1 MRFSKTSRD
10 FKVQKIASTTRRLL
24 CSGSADSSIS
34 YSRSLS
40 LRSDRLK
47 EATSHSGAPLDTT
60 TEERLIRPAR
70 NVSGSLR
77 LPGDKSISHRYA
89 MLGAFAEGT
98 SRFTNFSTGADCAS
112 TLACMEALGAAVN
125 RIGNEAVEITGVAGR
140 VTPSGSPLDRGN
152 CGSTMRMISGLLSPQ
167 QGSFTLIGD
176 ASLSRRPMERIRK
189 PLEAMGAKLTLTDG
203 HAPLTI
209 EGTSLKPIDYTTPV
223 PSAQVKTCV
232 LLAGLQ
238 TAGTTT
244 VREAVRTRDHSELA
258 LRAFGAT
265 LTRTLDSVSIPGPQS
280 LHAISAAVP
289 GDISSAAFF
298 LCAAAL
304 FPGSGLVLDSLGLN
318 PTRAT
323 LLDVLTALGAHIAV
337 LNLEEQ
343 NAELV
348 GTVQVTAPPE
358 GLGSTTISGALAAQL
373 IDELPALAA
382 IGPFTSGGIRIRD
395 ARELRVKESDRIALV
410 VRNLRAMG
418 AEVEEFEDGLD
429 VPGGQT
435 LHGATIDS
443 GGDHRI
449 AMAFS
454 VAALRAEGDTLIQGA
469 ESAAISFP
477 EFFDLLDL
485 VAER

>member
-1 MRFSKTSRD
+1 MHT
-10 FKVQKIASTTRRLL
+10 I
-24 CSGSADSSIS
+24 
-34 YSRSLS
+34 
-40 LRSDRLK
+40 
-47 EATSHSGAPLDTT
+47 

-70 NVSGSLR
+70 NVYGSLR

-89 MLGAFAEGT
+89 MLAAFAEGT

-112 TLACMEALGAAVN
+112 TLACMTSLGAKVN
-125 RIGNEAVEITGVAGR
+125 KIGDGAIEVTGVAGH
-140 VTPSGSPLDRGN
+140 VTPANIPLDCGN
-152 CGSTMRMISGLLSPQ
+152 SGSTMRMISGLLAPQ

-189 PLEAMGAKLTLTDG
+189 PLEQMGAKITLTEG

-209 EGTSLKPIDYTTPV
+209 HGAPLRAIDYNTPV
-223 PSAQVKTCV
+223 PSAQIKTCV

-238 TAGTTT
+238 SAGTTT

-265 LTRTLDSVSIPGPQS
+265 LSRDLGSVSIAGPQS
-280 LHAISAAVP
+280 LHAIDAQVP

-304 FPGSGLVLDSLGLN
+304 FPGSTLLFDSLGLN
-318 PTRAT
+318 PTRAA
-323 LLDVLTALGAHIAV
+323 LLDVLTALGARISV
-337 LNLEEQ
+337 LHLEEK

-348 GTVQVTAPPE
+348 GAVQITAPAE
-358 GLGSTTISGALAAQL
+358 GLGNTEISGALAAQL
-373 IDELPALAA
+373 IDELPVLAA
-382 IGPFTSGGIRIRD
+382 IAPYTRGGIRIRD

-410 VRNLRAMG
+410 ANNLRAMG
-418 AEVEEFEDGLD
+418 AEVTEFEDGLD

-435 LHGATIDS
+435 LHGAVIDS
-443 GGDHRI
+443 GSDHRI

-454 VAALRAEGDTLIQGA
+454 VAALRAQGDTLIQGA
-469 ESAAISFP
+469 EAAAISFP

>member
-1 MRFSKTSRD
+1 MHT
-10 FKVQKIASTTRRLL
+10 A
-24 CSGSADSSIS
+24 
-34 YSRSLS
+34 
-40 LRSDRLK
+40 
-47 EATSHSGAPLDTT
+47 
-60 TEERLIRPAR
+60 TEERIIRPAR
-70 NVSGSLR
+70 NVYGSLA
-77 LPGDKSISHRYA
+77 LPGDKSISHRYG
-89 MLGAFAEGT
+89 MLAAFAEGV

-112 TLACMEALGAAVN
+112 TLACMKALGASVS
-125 RIGNEAVEITGVAGR
+125 RLEDGSVEVTGVAGR
-140 VTPSGSPLDRGN
+140 VTPTESPLDCGN
-152 CGSTMRMISGLLSPQ
+152 SGSTMRMISGLLAPQ
-167 QGSFTLIGD
+167 EGAFTLIGD

-189 PLEAMGAKLTLTDG
+189 PLEAMGARLTLTEG

-209 EGTSLKPIDYTTPV
+209 QGSPLQAIDYTTPV

-238 TAGTTT
+238 TPGTTT
-244 VREAVRTRDHSELA
+244 VREAIRTRDHSELA

-265 LTRTLDSVSIPGPQS
+265 LTRDLDSVSITGPQK
-280 LHAISAAVP
+280 LRAINAAVP

-304 FPGSGLVLDSLGLN
+304 FPGSSLVLDALGLN
-318 PTRAT
+318 PTRAS
-323 LLDVLTALGAHIAV
+323 LLDVLTALGARISV
-337 LNLEEQ
+337 LDLEEK

-348 GTVQVTAPPE
+348 GTVQVSAPAE

-373 IDELPALAA
+373 IDELPVLAA
-382 IGPFTSGGIRIRD
+382 IGPYTSGGIRIRD
-395 ARELRVKESDRIALV
+395 AKELRVKESDRIALV
-410 VRNLRAMG
+410 VKNLRAMG

-454 VAALRAEGDTLIQGA
+454 VAALRAQGDTLIQGS

-477 EFFDLLDL
+477 EFFNLLDL
-485 VAER
+485 IAER

>member
-1 MRFSKTSRD
+1 MH
-10 FKVQKIASTTRRLL
+10 TT
-24 CSGSADSSIS
+24 
-34 YSRSLS
+34 
-40 LRSDRLK
+40 
-47 EATSHSGAPLDTT
+47 AT
-60 TEERLIRPAR
+60 ERLIRPAS
-70 NVSGSLR
+70 NILGSLR

-112 TLACMEALGAAVN
+112 TLACMQALGAKVN
-125 RIGNEAVEITGVAGR
+125 RLGGDAVEITGVAGR
-140 VTPSGSPLDRGN
+140 VTSADEPLDCGN
-152 CGSTMRMISGLLSPQ
+152 SGSTMRMLSGLLAPQ
-167 QGSFTLIGD
+167 QGSFTLVGD

-189 PLEAMGAKLTLTDG
+189 PLEAMGAQITLTEG

-209 EGTSLKPIDYTTPV
+209 DGASLNAVDYTAPV

-238 TAGTTT
+238 TTGTTT
-244 VREAVRTRDHSELA
+244 VRESVRTRDHSELA
-258 LRAFGAT
+258 LRAFGAS
-265 LTRTLDSVSIPGPQS
+265 LTRTVDSISVVGPQQ
-280 LHAISAAVP
+280 LHAIEAAVP

-304 FPGSGLVLDSLGLN
+304 FPGSGLVIESLGLN

-323 LLDVLTALGAHIAV
+323 LLDVLTSLGAHIAV
-337 LNLEEQ
+337 LNLEEKHS
-343 NAELV
+343 ELV
-348 GTVQVTAPPE
+348 GTVQITSPVE
-358 GLGSTTISGALAAQL
+358 GLRSTAVSGALAAQL
-373 IDELPALAA
+373 IDELPVLAA
-382 IGPFTSGGIRIRD
+382 IAPFTRGGIRIRD
-395 ARELRVKESDRIALV
+395 AKELRVKESDRIALV
-410 VRNLRAMG
+410 AKNLRAMG
-418 AEVEEFEDGLD
+418 AQATEFEDGLD
-429 VPGGQT
+429 VPGGQI

-443 GGDHRI
+443 GSDHRI

-454 VAALRAEGDTLIQGA
+454 VAALRAEGETLIQGA